1 MLIVITCYNNHESLL
16 LTTMNHH
23 YRNVFS
29 SHVSFPQ
36 DLLTFRGTGNC
47 SAKGFLVLFTASSS
61 TGPVFSVGISPSI
74 SWGFRDFKKMRMF
87 EGHSMMT

>member
-1 MLIVITCYNNHESLL
+1 MFIVITCYNNHESLL

-29 SHVSFPQ
+29 SHVYHVSFPQ

-61 TGPVFSVGISPSI
+61 TGPALRQGFHPFF
-74 SWGFRDFKKMRMF
+74 SWGFQ
-87 EGHSMMT
+87 